1 MTKKEKEIFDLTVD
15 IDFAPLS
22 VQLSLE
28 DRKTLAN
35 TLLKLGYKKEIRD
48 NLKRYKKRYKMKHL
62 KKYRYISC
70 GIAKSTDKISDFR
83 LIGGSQLFPEER
95 VVLRVV
101 IPDDLKLSKYSCD
114 NYSTT
119 EDPRTLEELG
129 CDVMIRINGRWII
142 KNDLKPL
149 SINEIYDLKE
159 IKNGNKNN

>member
-1 MTKKEKEIFDLTVD
+1 MTKKEKEIFDLATD
-15 IDFAPLS
+15 IDYATLS

-35 TLLKLGYKKEIRD
+35 TLLKLGYKKEKKIIKK
-48 NLKRYKKRYKMKHL
+48 NMKTKRL
-62 KKYRYISC
+62 KKYRYIGC

-83 LIGGSQLFPEER
+83 LIGGSQLFPENR

-142 KNDLKPL
+142 KNNLKHL
-149 SINEIYDLKE
+149 SINEIYMILRK
-159 IKNGNKNN
+159 

>member
-1 MTKKEKEIFDLTVD
+1 M
-15 IDFAPLS
+15 
-22 VQLSLE
+22 
-28 DRKTLAN
+28 
-35 TLLKLGYKKEIRD
+35 
-48 NLKRYKKRYKMKHL
+48 KRL

-83 LIGGSQLFPEER
+83 LIGGSQLFPEEG

-114 NYSTT
+114 SYSTT

-142 KNDLKPL
+142 KNNLKHL
-149 SINEIYDLKE
+149 SINEIYMILRR
-159 IKNGNKNN
+159 

>member
-1 MTKKEKEIFDLTVD
+1 
-15 IDFAPLS
+15 
-22 VQLSLE
+22 
-28 DRKTLAN
+28 
-35 TLLKLGYKKEIRD
+35 
-48 NLKRYKKRYKMKHL
+48 MKHL

-83 LIGGSQLFPEER
+83 LIGGNQLFPEER

-114 NYSTT
+114 SYSTT

-142 KNDLKPL
+142 KNNLKHL
-149 SINEIYDLKE
+149 SINEIYDLKRRE
-159 IKNGNKNN
+159 KWQ

>member
-28 DRKTLAN
+28 DRKTLASA
-35 TLLKLGYKKEIRD
+35 LLKLGYKKKIRD
-48 NLKRYKKRYKMKHL
+48 NLKGQKMKHL
-62 KKYRYISC
+62 KKYRYIGC

-83 LIGGSQLFPEER
+83 LIGGNQLFPEER
-95 VVLRVV
+95 VVLRVA

-142 KNDLKPL
+142 KNDLKHL